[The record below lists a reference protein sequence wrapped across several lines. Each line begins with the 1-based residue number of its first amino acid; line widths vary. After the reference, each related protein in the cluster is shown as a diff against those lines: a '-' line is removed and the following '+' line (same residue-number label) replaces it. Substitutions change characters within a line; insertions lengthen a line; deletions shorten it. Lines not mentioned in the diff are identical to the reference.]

1 MPDVFS
7 LNPVEA
13 DRIAFNPIPTRP
25 GDWGE
30 TFSLWNEAGE
40 RDWFNSRHQLLRSGF
55 SDEIQRLRDLTGEV
69 MRNPITDESFDWDAE
84 VTRLRQAYPDVASDL
99 KSKEQIESGVYG
111 RVQELAERQQEQALA
126 GAPWTAQIAGG
137 LVSGLR
143 DPLTLLT
150 APVGFS
156 AGGAKTAIG
165 AVVRVGAQESA
176 LNAALQ
182 IASEATNASLY
193 RELGIEN
200 DPLANVAMAAAG
212 GAVLGGGVRG
222 LAEGLGA
229 LGRRLR
235 PSEQAAERVL
245 ERAALDQQDNVR
257 AADVEVAKAYV
268 ERGQTPPAVP
278 LARVGQEPP
287 ARAVPQARAQDP
299 WVSVAELYRGGD
311 IASAANRD
319 YVEGFARTLT
329 DERRRSAFGRRGRL
343 RPEGA
348 AMAELALMSRAY
360 GDDLA
365 KSLRELAG
373 DETAQARVLA
383 RGLQDVSPRW
393 WQMREAAARGDID
406 PQLDI
411 TDDLGAA
418 IRAVQRAQQE
428 GLTVGQLAER
438 GDLFDLTDRQRA
450 ALGMLVGAGDGR
462 GRLSHAAVRR
472 RMDAYLDEAMASRPG
487 TRQAEESRTIFE
499 TEAERR
505 AVTVEQVRATTEV
518 PADDVANA
526 AEIEAQRIAAEA
538 EPQVPTPVLN
548 AEGEVID
555 YRLVP
560 ASEVLEEGEQ
570 AVTQAAEIAACLV
583 GSAA

>member
-1 MPDVFS
+1 MTDVFS
-7 LNPVEA
+7 LNPIEE
-13 DRIAFNPIPTRP
+13 DRIAFNPIPTTP

-55 SDEIQRLRDLTGEV
+55 SDEIQRVRDLTGEV
-69 MRNPITDESFDWDAE
+69 VRNPITDQSFDWDSDI
-84 VTRLRQAYPDVASDL
+84 TRLRQAYPSIAGDL
-99 KSKEQIESGVYG
+99 RTREQIENSVYE
-111 RVQELAERQQEQALA
+111 RVQELAQRQQEQAMA
-126 GAPWTAQIAGG
+126 AAPWTAQIAGS
-137 LVSGLR
+137 LFAGLR

-150 APVGFS
+150 APIGLG

-182 IASEATNASLY
+182 IASEATNADFY
-193 RELGIEN
+193 RQLGIEN

-222 LAEGLGA
+222 LMEGLGA

-245 ERAALDQQDNVR
+245 ERAILDQRDNVR

-268 ERGQTPPAVP
+268 ERGQTPPAAP
-278 LARVGQEPP
+278 LARVDQEPP
-287 ARAVPQARAQDP
+287 ARAAPQARAQDS
-299 WVSVAELYRGGD
+299 WVPVAELYRGGD
-311 IASAANRD
+311 VASAANRD
-319 YVEGFARTLT
+319 FVQGFARTLP
-329 DERRRSAFGRRGRL
+329 EEARQIAFGPRGGLTR
-343 RPEGA
+343 EGA
-348 AMAELALMSRAY
+348 AMAQQALMSRAY
-360 GDDLA
+360 GDDLSTA
-365 KSLRELAG
+365 LRDLSG
-373 DETAQARVLA
+373 DEAARAQALP
-383 RGLQDVSPRW
+383 RGLQDVSGRW
-393 WQMREAAARGDID
+393 SAMREASARGDID

-418 IRAVQRAQQE
+418 VRAVQRARQE

-438 GDLFDLTDRQRA
+438 GDLFDLNDRQRA

-462 GRLSHAAVRR
+462 GRLSRAAVRR

-505 AVTVEQVRATTEV
+505 AVTVEQVRTTTEV
-518 PADDVANA
+518 PADDVASA

-538 EPQVPTPVLN
+538 EPQVPTPILN